1 MYILSPL
8 FDFIS
13 AYFKNTKQVL
23 DNLNTIDKDILNN
36 ACFESFDVTSLYTNV
51 ENHLAISCVM
61 KLLKNNKRNIK
72 LHGFKSS
79 DIELLL
85 QVCLS
90 CNVFKFD
97 DTIL

>member
-51 ENHLAISCVM
+51 ENQIAISRVI
-61 KLLKNNKRNIK
+61 KLLKNNKRSIK
-72 LHGFKSS
+72 L
-79 DIELLL
+79 
-85 QVCLS
+85 QLS
-90 CNVFKFD
+90 WF
-97 DTIL
+97 